1 MATYSCDT
9 SAFLDAWVRHYPPDT
24 FPGVWEQIGKLVV
37 RGRILFIDEVV
48 TELGRKDDG
57 AEEWVLSRPES
68 IIAIDGRI
76 QDAVTDL
83 LRDHQR
89 MLDTRRN
96 KSGADP
102 FVIALAQVR
111 QCSVLSGERSTGSL
125 RRPKIPDVCAAV
137 GINCVSLLDMFR
149 AEGLQFR

>member
-24 FPGVWEQIGKLVV
+24 FPGVWEQISNLVAW
-37 RGRILFIDEVV
+37 GRILFIDEVV

-57 AEEWVLSRPES
+57 AEKWVLARRNS
-68 IIAIDGRI
+68 IVAIDGPI

-125 RRPKIPDVCAAV
+125 RRPKIPDVCGAID
-137 GINCVSLLDMFR
+137 INCVTLLDMFR

>member
-1 MATYSCDT
+1 MAIYSCDT

-24 FPGVWEQIGKLVV
+24 FPGVWEQIGNLVS

-48 TELGRKDDG
+48 AELGRKDDG
-57 AEEWVLSRPES
+57 AKEWVAARPES
-68 IIAIDGRI
+68 IVPIDGPI

-102 FVIALAQVR
+102 FVIALAQVH

-137 GINCVSLLDMFR
+137 DVHCVSLLDMFR
-149 AEGLQFR
+149 AERLLFR

>member
-9 SAFLDAWVRHYPPDT
+9 SAFLDAWARHYPPDT
-24 FPGVWEQIGKLVV
+24 FPGVWEQIGNLVV

-48 TELGRKDDG
+48 AELGRKDDG
-57 AEEWVLSRPES
+57 AEQWVLARPES

-111 QCSVLSGERSTGSL
+111 RCSVLSGERSTGSL
-125 RRPKIPDVCAAV
+125 RRPKIPDVCAA
-137 GINCVSLLDMFR
+137 IDISCVSLLDMFR

>member
-24 FPGVWEQIGKLVV
+24 FPGVWEQISNLVV
-37 RGRILFIDEVV
+37 RGQILFIDEVV
-48 TELGRKDDG
+48 AELGRKDDG
-57 AEEWVLSRPES
+57 AEQWVLARPES

-96 KSGADP
+96 
-102 FVIALAQVR
+102 
-111 QCSVLSGERSTGSL
+111 
-125 RRPKIPDVCAAV
+125 
-137 GINCVSLLDMFR
+137 
-149 AEGLQFR
+149 